1 MCECKYDYKVV
12 PQVSIFWNMCK
23 RTRSLDDLATKSD
36 TLTNRSKIDI
46 SNLLDL
52 VAKLSTVRLLT

>member
-1 MCECKYDYKVV
+1 
-12 PQVSIFWNMCK
+12 MCK

-46 SNLLDL
+46 SNPLDL